1 MVQNLQLVFFH
12 GSEMSGSRPTGE
24 GCSYRVFRCYDK
36 VARVVAVKEIKI
48 HSGESQQDEFR
59 RRVCCVLKDL
69 EVMHHP
75 PLARHDNVIRLL
87 GYSYGL
93 SSTNPLPFLVT
104 EYSQHG
110 TLLEYLISER
120 TTSVIRLKLCGGVAS
135 GLHAMHLCG
144 VAHGDVKLENVL
156 VFLNKS
162 EDGERPEVV
171 PKLVS
176 HFLFLNNSNVLN

>member
-1 MVQNLQLVFFH
+1 MVQDLQLQFFH
-12 GSEMSGSRPTGE
+12 SSELSGSRPTGE

-36 VARVVAVKEIKI
+36 VARVVAVKEIKLPY
-48 HSGESQQDEFR
+48 GESQQNEFQ
-59 RRVCCVLKDL
+59 RRVCCILKDL

-75 PLARHDNVIRLL
+75 PLARHDNIIRLL
-87 GYSYGL
+87 GYGYGL

-110 TLLEYLISER
+110 TLREYLISKKP
-120 TTSVIRLKLCGGVAS
+120 TLIDRLKLCGGVAS
-135 GLHAMHLCG
+135 GLHAMHLSG

-156 VFLNKS
+156 IFLKES
-162 EDGERPEVV
+162 EHGWRPEVV

-176 HFLFLNNSNVLN
+176 RFLFLNSLSVLN